1 MDLRLKPR
9 LKLGCRAQTS
19 TEYILLVALGLVVV
33 LAGIAVAAQIKDIS
47 DIVSARVS
55 SDRNKVISMFVS

>member
-1 MDLRLKPR
+1 M
-9 LKLGCRAQTS
+9 KLDSRAQTS
-19 TEYILLVALGLVVV
+19 TEYILLIALGLVIV